1 MSEQMCE
8 QRRERLRAL
17 MREQGIEA
25 LLISHAANR
34 YYLSGFELHDVQLN
48 ESAGRLIVMADGK
61 DWILTDSRYLDAAR
75 RLWEPE
81 RVFIYG
87 ADAPEDIAKLLKGLV
102 PGKTIGFEA
111 RAVTLEFYEK
121 FAETLAGSGC
131 RLSKADGLVER
142 LRVIKDTE
150 EIRRMEIS
158 CRLNQQMMEW
168 LPGVLVPGRSEAA
181 VSWDIEM
188 LFADPENLV
197 LVDVGCR
204 LEDYCSDQTRTFWVG
219 EKPTERFKK
228 TLEAVQEAQYKAIR
242 AIHPGVLACD
252 VYKAARGHFESLGVA
267 EAFTHGLGHGVG
279 LETHEGPSLNGRNKT
294 PLEPGMIVTVEPGL
308 YFPEWGGIRWEHMV
322 LVTEDG
328 CRVL

>member
-1 MSEQMCE
+1 MFFRHHGATELAFTSIVGHGPNA
-8 QRRERLRAL
+8 AL
-17 MREQGIEA
+17 PHYLPSKDA
-25 LLISHAANR
+25 LL
-34 YYLSGFELHDVQLN
+34 
-48 ESAGRLIVMADGK
+48 
-61 DWILTDSRYLDAAR
+61 
-75 RLWEPE
+75 
-81 RVFIYG
+81 
-87 ADAPEDIAKLLKGLV
+87 
-102 PGKTIGFEA
+102 EA
-111 RAVTLEFYEK
+111 
-121 FAETLAGSGC
+121 
-131 RLSKADGLVER
+131 
-142 LRVIKDTE
+142 
-150 EIRRMEIS
+150 
-158 CRLNQQMMEW
+158 
-168 LPGVLVPGRSEAA
+168 
-181 VSWDIEM
+181 
-188 LFADPENLV
+188 ENLV

-228 TLEAVQEAQYKAIR
+228 TLEAVQEAQHRAIR

>member
-111 RAVTLEFYEK
+111 RAITLEFYEK

-131 RLSKADGLVER
+131 RLSRADGLVEQ
-142 LRVIKDTE
+142 LRVIKDAE

-158 CRLNQQMMEW
+158 CHLNQQMMEW

-188 LFADPENLV
+188 FFRHHGATELAFTSIVGHGPNAALPPPTFQRRPSGGKILCWWMWGAAWKTTAPIRPGLSGSARSRRIDLKRRWRQYRRRSTRLFGLSIPVFWHVMCIRRPEGTSSLSA
-197 LVDVGCR
+197 LPKPLRMGSGMA
-204 LEDYCSDQTRTFWVG
+204 SDW
-219 EKPTERFKK
+219 KPTRGQA
-228 TLEAVQEAQYKAIR
+228 LM
-242 AIHPGVLACD
+242 D
-252 VYKAARGHFESLGVA
+252 VIKPRWS
-267 EAFTHGLGHGVG
+267 
-279 LETHEGPSLNGRNKT
+279 
-294 PLEPGMIVTVEPGL
+294 
-308 YFPEWGGIRWEHMV
+308 PE
-322 LVTEDG
+322 
-328 CRVL
+328 

>member
-1 MSEQMCE
+1 M
-8 QRRERLRAL
+8 
-17 MREQGIEA
+17 
-25 LLISHAANR
+25 
-34 YYLSGFELHDVQLN
+34 
-48 ESAGRLIVMADGK
+48 
-61 DWILTDSRYLDAAR
+61 
-75 RLWEPE
+75 
-81 RVFIYG
+81 
-87 ADAPEDIAKLLKGLV
+87 

-188 LFADPENLV
+188 FFRHHGATELAFTSIVGHGPNAALPHYLPSKDALLEAENLV

-219 EKPTERFKK
+219 EKPTGALQKDAGGR
-228 TLEAVQEAQYKAIR
+228 TRSAAQGY
-242 AIHPGVLACD
+242 PGYPSRC
-252 VYKAARGHFESLGVA
+252 S
-267 EAFTHGLGHGVG
+267 GL
-279 LETHEGPSLNGRNKT
+279 
-294 PLEPGMIVTVEPGL
+294 
-308 YFPEWGGIRWEHMV
+308 
-322 LVTEDG
+322 
-328 CRVL
+328 

>member
-188 LFADPENLV
+188 FFRHHGATELAFASIVGHGPNAALPHYLPSKDALLEAENLV

-219 EKPTERFKK
+219 ESRRSASKDAGGRTRS
-228 TLEAVQEAQYKAIR
+228 AAQGY
-242 AIHPGVLACD
+242 PGYPSRC
-252 VYKAARGHFESLGVA
+252 S
-267 EAFTHGLGHGVG
+267 GL
-279 LETHEGPSLNGRNKT
+279 
-294 PLEPGMIVTVEPGL
+294 
-308 YFPEWGGIRWEHMV
+308 
-322 LVTEDG
+322 
-328 CRVL
+328 

>member
-188 LFADPENLV
+188 FFRHHGATELAFTSIVGHGPNAALPHYLPSKDALLEAENLV

-204 LEDYCSDQTRTFWVG
+204 L
-219 EKPTERFKK
+219 K
-228 TLEAVQEAQYKAIR
+228 TTVPIR
-242 AIHPGVLACD
+242 
-252 VYKAARGHFESLGVA
+252 
-267 EAFTHGLGHGVG
+267 
-279 LETHEGPSLNGRNKT
+279 
-294 PLEPGMIVTVEPGL
+294 PGL
-308 YFPEWGGIRWEHMV
+308 SGSAKSRRSASKRRWRPYKKRSTRLSGLSIPVFWPVMCIRRPEGTSSLSALPKPLRMGSGMASDWKPMRGRALMDVIKPRWSPE
-322 LVTEDG
+322 
-328 CRVL
+328 